1 MFDYELGVET
11 MIQIIYYILFVF
23 VLTYGL
29 YFGVTGL
36 FGFKN
41 MNNKTIKKHRAK
53 TKFAILIASRNEEA
67 VIGNLV
73 KSLVQQK
80 YPEELFE
87 IYVIPNN
94 CTDDTEKVA
103 KKAGAKIIKCTVP
116 TKSKGEVLKFTFD
129 KLTNEKDIDAYVIF
143 DADNVVH
150 PDFLSKMND
159 AYCEGTKVAQCFRDS
174 KNPQDNW
181 ISGSYSIFYWI
192 QNFFFNKSRMQI
204 DGSATINGTGFM
216 ISKTI
221 IDEFGFN
228 TVTLTEDV
236 EFTAQC
242 ALNGIKV
249 RFVEEAITYDEQPV
263 EFKASWKQRKR
274 WSMGNIQCFKH
285 YSRRLFK
292 TFTTTGN
299 IACFDMFLSFLAPF
313 MQILSVILTIVL
325 FIFRL
330 VDVQLYDIFS
340 YMYAYGLL
348 FFLAGYVGNVLLNIF
363 VVVYNKKNVKEVL
376 SGILLFT
383 IFMITWIPI
392 NIICLFKKD
401 LAWEPIKHNRSVDI
415 DQIK

>member
-1 MFDYELGVET
+1 
-11 MIQIIYYILFVF
+11 MIQIIYYILFAF
-23 VLTYGL
+23 LLTYGL
-29 YFGVTGL
+29 YFAITGL

-41 MNNKTIKKHRAK
+41 MNKKLIKKHKAK
-53 TKFAILIASRNEEA
+53 AKFAILIASRNEEN

-73 KSLVQQK
+73 KSLKQQK
-80 YPEELFE
+80 YPEDLFE

-129 KLTNEKDIDAYVIF
+129 KLSSNKDIDAYIIF

-150 PDFLSKMND
+150 PDYLARIND
-159 AYCEGTKVAQCFRDS
+159 AYCEGAKVCQCFRDS
-174 KNPQDNW
+174 KNPSDNW

-204 DGSATINGTGFM
+204 GGSSSINGTGFM
-216 ISKTI
+216 IAKEV

-242 ALNGIKV
+242 ALNGIKI
-249 RFVEEAITYDEQPV
+249 RFVEDAITYDEQPV

-274 WSMGNIQCFKH
+274 WSMGNIQCFKN
-285 YSRRLFK
+285 YSKRLFK

-299 IACFDMFLSFLAPF
+299 ISCLDMFLTFMAPYI
-313 MQILSVILTIVL
+313 QVLSCILTIAL
-325 FIFRL
+325 FIFRI
-330 VDVQLYDIFS
+330 VDLRLYDIFA
-340 YMYAYGLL
+340 YMYSSGII
-348 FFLAGYVGNVLLNIF
+348 FFLAGYLCNIILNIF
-363 VVVYNKKNVKEVL
+363 VIVYNKKSVKETM

-383 IFMITWIPI
+383 FFMLTWIPI

-401 LAWEPIKHNRSVDI
+401 LVWEPIKHNRSMDI
-415 DQIK
+415 KDIKN